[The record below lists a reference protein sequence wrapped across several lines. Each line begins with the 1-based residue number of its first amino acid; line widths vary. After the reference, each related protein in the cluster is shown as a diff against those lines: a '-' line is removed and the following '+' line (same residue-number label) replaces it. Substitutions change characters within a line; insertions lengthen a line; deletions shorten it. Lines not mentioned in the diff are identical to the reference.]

1 MLVNLLKSHIFTLQD
16 SNINGTNREMKLIFI
31 QTGGTIDKDY
41 PNKTKGWAFEFGDPA
56 TIRILEKLNPSFKYE
71 ILTLCQKDSLDITN
85 SDRADL
91 ISLIKNHKEQKFII
105 THGTDSMI
113 KTADYIDSN
122 IKDKLIVI
130 TGAMRPER
138 FTDSDA
144 PINLG
149 SAIATASISKNGV
162 YIAMNGLVKKSKEM
176 KRDLKTGKYY

>member
-1 MLVNLLKSHIFTLQD
+1 
-16 SNINGTNREMKLIFI
+16 
-31 QTGGTIDKDY
+31 
-41 PNKTKGWAFEFGDPA
+41 
-56 TIRILEKLNPSFKYE
+56 
-71 ILTLCQKDSLDITN
+71 
-85 SDRADL
+85 
-91 ISLIKNHKEQKFII
+91 
-105 THGTDSMI
+105 MI

-130 TGAMRPER
+130 TGAMRPEK

-149 SAIATASISKNGV
+149 SAIATASLSKNGV